1 MMIFFIFNIIFI
13 QCSSVKAAV
22 PKYLPVIQAVSLND
36 AIEDYFVLEFT
47 ASEIVS
53 FLVIV
58 WICVADLEQFSVY
71 F

>member
-1 MMIFFIFNIIFI
+1 MWLKQAEPFMMIFFIFSIIFI

-36 AIEDYFVLEFT
+36 AIEDYFVLGFT

-58 WICVADLEQFSVY
+58 
-71 F
+71 